1 MLNAFMMVSSYNFV
15 VETFQSMFK
24 HQLQCF
30 GIFIDIFPNFLD
42 PNIILKASTYI
53 FMNFYLDLSHLNLSL
68 GFLSIFLDEDILRG
82 LKTLSSIS

>member
-1 MLNAFMMVSSYNFV
+1 MVSSYNFV

-30 GIFIDIFPNFLD
+30 GIFFYIFIDIFPNFLD